1 MFGFY
6 GLPKT
11 YLEVFLELQDMY
23 RIHNVCYNT
32 QYTMCVTI
40 HNTQCVS
47 CHVTENMVEVT
58 KMFNQDLVVSIL
70 YILINILTARSW
82 LLDGLGSFLSSC
94 LIQNHQD
101 L

>member
-11 YLEVFLELQDMY
+11 CLEVFLELHDMY
-23 RIHNVCYNT
+23 
-32 QYTMCVTI
+32 TI
-40 HNTQCVS
+40 HNTQYTIHNVCHDKCVS

-70 YILINILTARSW
+70 YIN
-82 LLDGLGSFLSSC
+82 
-94 LIQNHQD
+94 
-101 L
+101 